1 MTIRMRRISTN
12 SIIDLCLYGYLPMVA
27 NTGAEKINKDI
38 ILSIKLLKNLIIFLH
53 NVNLIF
59 DIKYYN
65 TI

>member
-1 MTIRMRRISTN
+1 MRRISTN
-12 SIIDLCLYGYLPMVA
+12 SIIDLCLCGYLPMVA

>member
-12 SIIDLCLYGYLPMVA
+12 SIIDLCLCGCLPMVA